1 MKAFI
6 RGTNHKREAKLP
18 SSRHTAETPS
28 EHLKEDKHSGC
39 YSVIS
44 SLMKLITTISNFKK
58 NLWMPVTEQLCDSL
72 YAVCFFPSLVLHT
85 VYSVYDRKSLHFV
98 TNVALFFFL
107 AEAVKTQW
115 HTQTSCVKK
124 RTWWL
129 PVLYFTHLHPKIQN
143 ILVVIAGHSHRINT
157 NVTFGTLNIYF
168 H

>member
-18 SSRHTAETPS
+18 SSRHTAVTPS

-58 NLWMPVTEQLCDSL
+58 KSLDASNRTIVWFTLCS
-72 YAVCFFPSLVLHT
+72 FFPSLVLHT

-124 RTWWL
+124 RTRWL

>member
-18 SSRHTAETPS
+18 SSRHTAETPI
-28 EHLKEDKHSGC
+28 ERLKEDKHSGC

-44 SLMKLITTISNFKK
+44 SLMKLKTTISNLKKK

-72 YAVCFFPSLVLHT
+72 YAGCFFPSLVLHISCLWQEKFT
-85 VYSVYDRKSLHFV
+85 LCHQCCP
-98 TNVALFFFL
+98 FFFS

-124 RTWWL
+124 RTRWL